1 MTITITTIKNRR
13 QKRCWQVNWLAF
25 TEKERKKQKK
35 SKIDDYGKDKFQAE
49 R

>member
-1 MTITITTIKNRR
+1 MTITLTTIKNGR

-25 TEKERKKQKK
+25 TEKERKEKNKRK
-35 SKIDDYGKDKFQAE
+35 A